1 MDKMPISCP
10 FCSPIGLILLAIGI
24 VLLFLNKG
32 ISADIGIA
40 FLIISYFTPIL
51 KRGVIRLGHII
62 VKR

>member
-1 MDKMPISCP
+1 
-10 FCSPIGLILLAIGI
+10 